1 MALFNTTQR
10 STIIEVRLFTRK
22 PYSAQLMSSPERLL
36 GDDSSRD
43 DAFTLAAGRL
53 FLVEAK
59 RQGEVTNIS
68 QYMPEAV
75 SQAVALCEITKH
87 VLY

>member
-1 MALFNTTQR
+1 MG
-10 STIIEVRLFTRK
+10 I
-22 PYSAQLMSSPERLL
+22 LL
-36 GDDSSRD
+36 
-43 DAFTLAAGRL
+43 LKL
-53 FLVEAK
+53 KLEAK

-87 VLY
+87 VIS